1 MRTLNRH
8 LLYFL
13 LLGTIVPCA
22 RSQDNGA
29 VGVSPAVQAKP
40 SNGDPAIITSIQPRS
55 DADPGN
61 FAALTPMGRSSIG
74 LVLEGGGALGLAH
87 IGVLRW
93 WEENH
98 IPVDRLAGTSMGA
111 FVGALYASGKSVD
124 EIQTMA
130 LGNADVFTLQAPYSD
145 VSFRRR
151 EDRKDLP
158 QAITFDLNGGIGFRN
173 AVLSDTGLNELL
185 REQFNAYNNEYVSFD
200 RLPIPFRCVATD
212 LNSLAPVVFSKGSM
226 AQAVRASISIPGI
239 FSPVKYNDHY
249 LVDGAIVDNLPT
261 DIAKTDLHSEVVIAV
276 HLATSD
282 FVESDVHSILGIFSR
297 AYGAGTARTENG
309 GKLLAN
315 ILIVAEAQKFE
326 PTDYDKARQLIEIGY
341 SGAEHR
347 RSDLIRYRVSDEAW
361 NAYLTTRK
369 ARVRKSPGTLQIVKV
384 EGGTPA
390 ADDAARRARASS
402 LGCNC
407 WTEPG

>member
-1 MRTLNRH
+1 MKTLNRH

-13 LLGTIVPCA
+13 LLGTIVPGA

-29 VGVSPAVQAKP
+29 VGVSPAVQVKL

-55 DADPGN
+55 GADPGS
-61 FAALTPMGRSSIG
+61 FPALTPMGRPSIG

-93 WEENH
+93 LEENH

-158 QAITFDLNGGIGFRN
+158 QAITLDLNGGIGLRN

-212 LNSLAPVVFSKGSM
+212 LS
-226 AQAVRASISIPGI
+226 Q
-239 FSPVKYNDHY
+239 
-249 LVDGAIVDNLPT
+249 
-261 DIAKTDLHSEVVIAV
+261 
-276 HLATSD
+276 
-282 FVESDVHSILGIFSR
+282 SR
-297 AYGAGTARTENG
+297 E
-309 GKLLAN
+309 
-315 ILIVAEAQKFE
+315 
-326 PTDYDKARQLIEIGY
+326 
-341 SGAEHR
+341 
-347 RSDLIRYRVSDEAW
+347 
-361 NAYLTTRK
+361 
-369 ARVRKSPGTLQIVKV
+369 
-384 EGGTPA
+384 
-390 ADDAARRARASS
+390 SS
-402 LGCNC
+402 LR
-407 WTEPG
+407 

>member
-1 MRTLNRH
+1 
-8 LLYFL
+8 
-13 LLGTIVPCA
+13 VPSA

-29 VGVSPAVQAKP
+29 VGVSPVVQVKP
-40 SNGDPAIITSIQPRS
+40 SNDGPAIITSIQPRS
-55 DADPGN
+55 SADPGN
-61 FAALTPMGRSSIG
+61 FPALTPIGRPSIG

-93 WEENH
+93 LEENH

-124 EIQTMA
+124 EIQTMPM
-130 LGNADVFTLQAPYSD
+130 GNADVFMLQAPYND

-158 QAITFDLNGGIGFRN
+158 QAITLDLNGGIGLRN
-173 AVLSDTGLNELL
+173 SVLLDTGLNELM
-185 REQFNAYNNEYVSFD
+185 REQFNAYNNEDVSFD
-200 RLPIPFRCVATD
+200 QLPIPFRCVATD
-212 LNSLAPVVFSKGSM
+212 LNALAPVVFSKGSM

-239 FSPVKYNDHY
+239 FPPVKYNDHY

-261 DIAKTDLHSEVVIAV
+261 DIAKTDLNSEVVIAV

-297 AYGAGTARTENG
+297 AYGAGTARAENG

-315 ILIVAEAQKFE
+315 VLIVAETQKFE
-326 PTDYDKARQLIEIGY
+326 PTDYDKARQLIEAGY
-341 SGAEHR
+341 RGAEAR

-361 NAYLTTRK
+361 NAYLTTRN

-390 ADDAARRARASS
+390 AAAAARRDLAALEGKPIDARAIS
-402 LGCNC
+402 
-407 WTEPG
+407 E

>member
-1 MRTLNRH
+1 M
-8 LLYFL
+8 
-13 LLGTIVPCA
+13 PCA

-29 VGVSPAVQAKP
+29 VGVGPAVQVKP

-55 DADPGN
+55 GAEPGN
-61 FAALTPMGRSSIG
+61 FAALTPMGRPSIG

-93 WEENH
+93 LEENH

-158 QAITFDLNGGIGFRN
+158 QAITLDLNGGIGLRN

-185 REQFNAYNNEYVSFD
+185 REQFNAYNNENVSFD
-200 RLPIPFRCVATD
+200 QLPIPFRCVATD

-297 AYGAGTARTENG
+297 AYGAGTARAENG

-315 ILIVAEAQKFE
+315 ILIVAETQKFE

-347 RSDLIRYRVSDEAW
+347 RSDLIRYRVSDEERI
-361 NAYLTTRK
+361 TRGFMDS
-369 ARVRKSPGTLQIVKV
+369 R
-384 EGGTPA
+384 
-390 ADDAARRARASS
+390 
-402 LGCNC
+402 
-407 WTEPG
+407 